1 MLPYARPGIVGAS
14 LLGLGRALGEAIA
27 VTQVIGAGNGIHAYL
42 FAPADTLASRIAS
55 EYQGATTTIQIS
67 SLAYLSA
74 ILLVHL
80 AGREHTRAADRQ
92 AHHRAPERRQEGRA
106 QRVDRRARCYGVGRP
121 MSAGVS
127 GARPNPLLASPPGLR
142 RRRLV
147 NRSMEIL
154 STVAAMIAVVVL
166 GIVIAS
172 VAIKGASAIN
182 LDSSS
187 TTKRS
192 SGARRGDRERDRG
205 DRPAGRDGHVVAV
218 PVGILVGI
226 FTSEFVGPRIGGPVR
241 FALDILNGVPTIVTG
256 IFIFGLLVVG
266 HTQSAYAGA
275 LALAI
280 IMLPIVARSS
290 HEVLALVPEYAQG
303 RRARARHGALAVVPR
318 IVVPT
323 AASGLITGA
332 LLAVA
337 RIAGETA
344 PLLFTCSI
352 AENAIA
358 TNISQPV
365 SSIPFKIFTLS
376 EGTSPAEHAQAWAA
390 ALLLIVFVL
399 VLNIIA
405 RALYARATRKMGVAR

>member
-1 MLPYARPGIVGAS
+1 
-14 LLGLGRALGEAIA
+14 
-27 VTQVIGAGNGIHAYL
+27 
-42 FAPADTLASRIAS
+42 
-55 EYQGATTTIQIS
+55 
-67 SLAYLSA
+67 
-74 ILLVHL
+74 
-80 AGREHTRAADRQ
+80 
-92 AHHRAPERRQEGRA
+92 
-106 QRVDRRARCYGVGRP
+106 

-127 GARPNPLLASPPGLR
+127 SARPNPLLVSAPGLR
-142 RRRLV
+142 RRRVV
-147 NRSMEIL
+147 NRTMEIL
-154 STVAAMIAVVVL
+154 STVAAVIAVVVL

-182 LDSSS
+182 LDFFIHNE
-187 TTKRS
+187 TPFGIPGGGIANAIVGTVLLV
-192 SGARRGDRERDRG
+192 AM
-205 DRPAGRDGHVVAV
+205 ATVVAV

-226 FTSEFVGPRIGGPVR
+226 FTSEFVGAKIGGPVR

-256 IFIFGLLVVG
+256 IFVFGLLVVG

-290 HEVLALVPEYAQG
+290 HEVLALVPGTLKEASLALG
-303 RRARARHGALAVVPR
+303 MARWRMVTR

-352 AENAIA
+352 AANTIV
-358 TNISQPV
+358 TNPSQPV

-376 EGTSPAEHAQAWAA
+376 EGTSPTEHAQAWAA

-399 VLNIIA
+399 LLNVIA
-405 RALYARATRKMGVAR
+405 RALYARSTRKMGVAS